1 MSVYY
6 LPDLQ
11 GSGVKRL
18 RGRTAYRFAGG
29 GNDMQAN
36 RTALALAALA
46 YASGAFAQSTS
57 TTMDMGGGMTHV
69 DTMGP
74 NGAMS
79 SSNCMNMG
87 GGMATCNTMDM
98 SQPQRTYPT
107 PDMSRP
113 QTNGTALNFVGDLV
127 ARSRERSFQ
136 KKIHQ
141 LLESGDC
148 VGATIYAHSYHHE
161 ALSDQILRSCH
172 LGQLAPAAAT
182 PDTINMEQSMAAM
195 PVASISGVAVTPIV
209 PAPMSIVSSRPIPIP
224 DWVKDRELAKAT
236 SDKAASFGKDSIG
249 TEYTVNYL
257 GHTLLIEGFSGMTI
271 EVIRL
276 KFENIWRDNPWVEYS
291 STDAGTVYYF
301 SITSEKIYSDRIE
314 IWTKA
319 DHSKDRTTK
328 ARSTMALFEIRCNQQ
343 EMRELQQTQYEASGK
358 VLLSFDQP
366 ATLSRVI
373 PETVGSALLD
383 EACKVM

>member
-1 MSVYY
+1 ME
-6 LPDLQ
+6 
-11 GSGVKRL
+11 
-18 RGRTAYRFAGG
+18 
-29 GNDMQAN
+29 AN
-36 RTALALAALA
+36 RTALAFMALA
-46 YASGAFAQSTS
+46 YASVAFAQSTS
-57 TTMDMGGGMTHV
+57 TAMDMGGGMTHV

-136 KKIHQ
+136 KKIQQ

-172 LGQLAPAAAT
+172 FGQPAPAAAVAAS
-182 PDTINMEQSMAAM
+182 DTTTMEQFMAGT
-195 PVASISGVAVTPIV
+195 PVAPARNTVATPIV
-209 PAPMSIVSSRPIPIP
+209 PAPMSIVSRRTIPIP

-236 SDKAASFGKDSIG
+236 SDKAPSFGKNSIG
-249 TEYTVNYL
+249 TEYTINYL
-257 GHTLLIEGFSGMTI
+257 GHTLLIEGFNGMTI

-276 KFENIWRDNPWVEYS
+276 KLENIWRDNPWIEYS
-291 STDAGTVYYF
+291 STDAGTIYYF
-301 SITSEKIYSDRIE
+301 SITSEKVYADRIE

-319 DHSKDRTTK
+319 DHSKDRTSRAKT
-328 ARSTMALFEIRCNQQ
+328 TMTLFDIRCERQ
-343 EMRELQQTQYEASGK
+343 EMRKLQQTQYDASGK
-358 VLLSFDQP
+358 ALLSFDQP
-366 ATLSRVI
+366 AMRYRVI
-373 PETVGSALLD
+373 PETVGSALYD
-383 EACKVM
+383 EICKFKP